1 MTFVDD
7 LRRVLASR
15 PCPQCG
21 DIQRLQRAELLAREA
36 DKQLTEIREQQETR
50 DAEKDADHPR
60 NVARRA
66 AKK

>member
-1 MTFVDD
+1 M
-7 LRRVLASR
+7 S
-15 PCPQCG
+15 G
-21 DIQRLQRAELLAREA
+21 ARGA
-36 DKQLTEIREQQETR
+36 DKQLQEIREQQEAR

>member
-1 MTFVDD
+1 MTYPED
-7 LRRVLASR
+7 LARVIRDRRA
-15 PCPQCG
+15 
-21 DIQRLQRAELLAREA
+21 RAEILARGA
-36 DKQLTEIREQQETR
+36 DKQLQEIREQQEAR